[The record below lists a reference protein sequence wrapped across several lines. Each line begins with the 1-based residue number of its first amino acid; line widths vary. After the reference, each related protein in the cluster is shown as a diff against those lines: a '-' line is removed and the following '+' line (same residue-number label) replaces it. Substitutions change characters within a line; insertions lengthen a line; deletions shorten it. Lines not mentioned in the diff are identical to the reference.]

1 MQLFDDYEAVKF
13 PEENVIFIT
22 HNGFLYYFY
31 QPRYPHRTLCT
42 ENEYP
47 WMAAKKITALDLQG
61 LCCGGDSWTR
71 TNGLTSLRSFGQVR
85 NRRPASLPLA

>member
-31 QPRYPHRTLCT
+31 QPR
-42 ENEYP
+42 
-47 WMAAKKITALDLQG
+47 
-61 LCCGGDSWTR
+61 
-71 TNGLTSLRSFGQVR
+71 
-85 NRRPASLPLA
+85 